1 LVGVMTEVRKLKE
14 FARRAY
20 GAATD
25 DRKVWIELCTLG
37 LALRAAGGGKRFS
50 RLVAWSKIESGASIE
65 ALADIEVD
73 ALLDGLRR
81 AIEEPS
87 PDKRDG
93 LR

>member
-1 LVGVMTEVRKLKE
+1 MTEVRKLKE

-20 GAATD
+20 GAATE

-37 LALRAAGGGKRFS
+37 LVLRAAGSGKRFG

-81 AIEEPS
+81 VIEEARD
-87 PDKRDG
+87 DKRDG
-93 LR
+93 LC